1 MIKRTVEELRIQLEK
16 SRDKRTSA
24 LAMKDQESKLVSD
37 EVKLLRIEG
46 NKLQKFWDNQ
56 FNDWV
61 KEKRTYQDEIESLR
75 NTIDTVEEYYGEVTE
90 LRKEENDLLAEQRHI
105 LREKEDF
112 YVKLA
117 NEKIEIESTTK
128 EMRDREAANK
138 TQDTSKITEMLT
150 KDVND

>member
-1 MIKRTVEELRIQLEK
+1 LIKRTVEELRIQLEK

-105 LREKEDF
+105 LREKED
-112 YVKLA
+112 
-117 NEKIEIESTTK
+117 
-128 EMRDREAANK
+128 
-138 TQDTSKITEMLT
+138 
-150 KDVND
+150 